1 MNKGFSALLAG
12 LCLVVLVA
20 GAYMLYNE
28 FSDRVDL
35 PQLSAQPSQTAPSG
49 GETEPEASPVPD
61 GTFYDME
68 GNAVKLSD
76 FRGKPVVLNFWAS
89 WCGPCKSEM
98 PDFDEAYAEYGDRIH
113 FLMVNVTDG
122 YRETQSTASA
132 FIAQSG
138 YGFPVYLD
146 INAAT
151 SAYYG
156 VNSLPTTFFIDA
168 EGYLVTYATGALN
181 MENLQK
187 GLGMILGQTD

>member
-1 MNKGFSALLAG
+1 MNKRFPVLLAG
-12 LCLVVLVA
+12 LCLVVLLA

-28 FSDRVDL
+28 LSDRVEL
-35 PQLSAQPSQTAPSG
+35 PQLSTQPTQTSPSG
-49 GETEPEASPVPD
+49 QKTEPEVSPVPD

-68 GNAVKLSD
+68 GNTVKLSD

-98 PDFDEAYAEYGDRIH
+98 PDFDSAYAEYADRVH

-122 YRETQSTASA
+122 YRETQSTASE

-146 INAAT
+146 KDAAT

-168 EGYLVTYATGALN
+168 DGYLVTYATGALN

-187 GLGMILGQTD
+187 GLRMILGQTE